1 MIMKILQ
8 NKKIFITGGSRGIG
22 AAIVRRFAEEGAA
35 VGFSYQQNEVAAS
48 EVIAQAQARGA
59 ECRAYP
65 CDVCD
70 AQAVAETLNL
80 FLQDFG
86 GIDIL
91 VNNAGIIQDTLLI
104 SMSLE
109 EWQKVITTNLTAAY
123 LHTHLLLKTMIAQ
136 RKGVVINISSVAG
149 QMGNVGQTNYAAS
162 KAGLEAFTK
171 SVAKE
176 VGGRQIRCNAIA
188 PGIIET
194 DMTSNLR
201 QSNTSNITKNIALKR
216 FGMPEEVADVAV
228 FLASDRA
235 SYITGQVL
243 NVCGGLSF

>member
-8 NKKIFITGGSRGIG
+8 NKKIFISGGSRGIG
-22 AAIVRRFAEEGAA
+22 AAIVRRFADEGA
-35 VGFSYQQNEVAAS
+35 VIGFSYQQNETAAA
-48 EVIAQAQARGA
+48 EVVAQAQARGA
-59 ECRAYP
+59 RCRAYR

-70 AQAVAETLNL
+70 AQAVTETLNL

-86 GIDIL
+86 DIDIL
-91 VNNAGIIQDTLLI
+91 VNNAGITIDNLLI
-104 SMSLE
+104 SMSLTD
-109 EWQKVITTNLTAAY
+109 WQQVINTNLTAAY
-123 LHTHLLLKTMIAQ
+123 LHTHFVLKNMVAQ
-136 RKGVVINISSVAG
+136 RNGVIINISSVVG
-149 QMGNVGQTNYAAS
+149 QMGNVGQSNYAAS

-201 QSNTSNITKNIALKR
+201 QSNPSNLTKNIPLKR
-216 FGMPEEVADVAV
+216 FGTPEEIADVAL
-228 FLASDRA
+228 FLASDG
-235 SYITGQVL
+235 SKYMTGQTL
-243 NVCGGLSF
+243 NVCGGLGI